1 MKYLSSLVIILFS
14 ILCIGCYSVDTVSFV
29 HENYSR
35 SGNPYDDHRN
45 YNIIPAYH
53 DEKGFLTDIR
63 TNNSAYAY
71 ESSLFWLKDKIFI
84 FKIDVSIYSE
94 KGIDNIKINNCEI
107 IFNNFSVI
115 FNENEL
121 INGTTRTSTNSN
133 KPYLRNYII
142 VEKEIDVKT
151 IDNYL
156 DKIKNGS
163 IQNSVILNIDIDYE
177 ENGETKNWGNSTK
190 YFIDIGRTTYTP
202 KNLWGGLP

>member
-1 MKYLSSLVIILFS
+1 MKHLSLLSIIFFS
-14 ILCIGCYSVDTVSFV
+14 ILFIGCYSVDTVSFV

-45 YNIIPAYH
+45 YDIIPTFH
-53 DEKGFLTDIR
+53 DEKGFLTVIH
-63 TNNSAYAY
+63 TNNSSYVY
-71 ESSLFWLKDKIFI
+71 KSSLFWLKDKIFV

-115 FNENEL
+115 FNEYEL
-121 INGTTRTSTNSN
+121 SNGFTGTSKNSN
-133 KPYLRNYII
+133 KLYLRNYVII
-142 VEKEIDVKT
+142 EKEIDVKT

-163 IQNSVILNIDIDYE
+163 IQNYITLNIDINYE
-177 ENGETKNWGNSTK
+177 ENGEIKNWKNSTK
-190 YFIDIGRTTYTP
+190 YFIDIGRYYYTP

>member
-1 MKYLSSLVIILFS
+1 MRYLSLLAIIFFS
-14 ILCIGCYSVDTVSFV
+14 ILYIGCYSVESVSFV

-35 SGNPYDDHRN
+35 SGNPYDDHRH
-45 YNIIPAYH
+45 YNIIPTYH
-53 DEKGFLTDIR
+53 DEKGFLTAIR
-63 TNNSAYAY
+63 TNNSGYVY
-71 ESSLFWLKDKIFI
+71 KSSLFWIKDKIFV

-115 FNENEL
+115 LNENEL
-121 INGTTRTSTNSN
+121 TDGITGTSKNSI
-133 KPYLRNYII
+133 KPYIRNYMI

-156 DKIKNGS
+156 GKIKSGS
-163 IQNSVILNIDIDYE
+163 IQNFITLNIDINYE
-177 ENGETKNWGNSTK
+177 ENGEIKNWKNSTK
-190 YFIDIGRTTYTP
+190 YFIDIGHTTYTP